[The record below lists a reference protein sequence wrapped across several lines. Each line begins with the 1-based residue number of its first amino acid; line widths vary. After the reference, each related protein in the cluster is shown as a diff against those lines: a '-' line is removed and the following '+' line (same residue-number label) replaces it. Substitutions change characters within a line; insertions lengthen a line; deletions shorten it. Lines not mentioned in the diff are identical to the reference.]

1 MRCRWCGGE
10 VPKGAR
16 YCPWCGRA
24 RTAEASGGRRRVVIT
39 GLGAVTPLG
48 LSVEETWQRI
58 LRGESGIQRIERF
71 DPSDLPVQIAGE
83 VRGFVLGDWVDAK
96 TARQMAMFSQYALE
110 AAGQAWRDAGLDSGA
125 IDPAR
130 AAVVIGTGA
139 GGMATILETH
149 ELAQRR
155 GLLRIS
161 PHFMTIFPHNMPA
174 YHLAQ
179 AFRFLGPSLTVS
191 TACATGAQAIG
202 EAAEMIRNGA
212 ADIALA
218 GGTEYCVFP
227 LFIASFAVQRAAST
241 WNDRPEEA
249 SRPFDAERHGFVV
262 GEGAG
267 IVVLEALEH
276 AQARGARIYAE
287 LLGYASSNDGYHPI
301 APDPEGSGAA
311 RAIRA
316 ALADA
321 CVGPE
326 DVDYINAHAAST
338 PLGDRAETLAIKAV
352 FGERAYRIPIS
363 STKSMIGH
371 LMGAAGAVESIVTI
385 LSIRDAIVHPTRN
398 YRYPDPECDLDY
410 VPEGPRRHTIR
421 VALKNSL
428 GLGGQNCCLV
438 FAAWD
443 GARGPEQS
451 EPSSLRSE

>member
-1 MRCRWCGGE
+1 MERCHHCGGQLPE
-10 VPKGAR
+10 RAR
-16 YCPWCGRA
+16 FCPWCGTPVHREE
-24 RTAEASGGRRRVVIT
+24 RPPRHRVVIT

-48 LSVEETWQRI
+48 LTAEETWQRL
-58 LRGESGIQRIERF
+58 LRGESGVRRIERF
-71 DPSDLPVQIAGE
+71 DPSDLPVQIAAE
-83 VRGFVLGDWVDAK
+83 VRDFRLGDWVDPK

-110 AAGQAWRDAGLDSGA
+110 AGGQALRDAGLAPGSF
-125 IDPAR
+125 DPAR

-139 GGMATILETH
+139 GGMATILETQ
-149 ELAQRR
+149 EIAQRR
-155 GLLRIS
+155 GLMRIS
-161 PHFMTIFPHNMPA
+161 PHFMTTFPHNMPA

-179 AFRFLGPSLTVS
+179 AFRCLGPSLTVS

-202 EAAEMIRNGA
+202 EAAEMIRSGA
-212 ADIALA
+212 ADLALA

-267 IVVLEALEH
+267 VVVLESLEH
-276 AQARGARIYAE
+276 ARARGARIYAE

-321 CVGPE
+321 GVRPE
-326 DVDYINAHAAST
+326 NVDYINAHAAST
-338 PLGDRAETLAIKAV
+338 PLGDRAETVAIKAV
-352 FGERAYRIPIS
+352 FGEHAYRIPIS

-371 LMGAAGAVESIVTI
+371 LMGAAGAVESIVTV
-385 LSIRDAIVHPTRN
+385 LSIRDGVVHPTRN
-398 YRYPDPECDLDY
+398 YTFRDPECDLDY
-410 VPEGPRRHTIR
+410 VPEGARPHRVR
-421 VALKNSL
+421 VALKNSF

-438 FAAWD
+438 FAAWED
-443 GARGPEQS
+443 R
-451 EPSSLRSE
+451 